1 MAEGIPFFIEEFVKS
16 LIQLK
21 IIEKKDGRF
30 RLAKGI
36 QEVTIPDT
44 IQDVIMARVD
54 ALADGAKEVLQ
65 TGTAIEREFDH
76 KLIKHV
82 TGLSE
87 QELLSHMSALKDAEL
102 LYERGIFPDTTYIF
116 KHALTREVVYNSL
129 LTKRKKNLHEEIGN
143 AIEELYKKSIG
154 EHYGVLIQHFS
165 ESENYQKAA
174 EYSKL
179 AGKRAEKT
187 ASLNDAIAYVERGI
201 ACLEKLPRTED
212 VQKKKID
219 ARTLLGLYYIQMSYP
234 VKAKEAV
241 DPIFNLALKSGYK
254 RRISQIYTIIGTYY
268 SVVEEDLPTAI
279 NYLEKALSISAE
291 TEDHVTTVLA
301 NYFLGQTLVFNSEF
315 DKAIHHM
322 KKALEVNIAA
332 NSLWGIS
339 MIKSFISIFIHF
351 YQGNIDLGY
360 KTSGEAI
367 QIAEESADIVSKA
380 MAYVSHGVSY
390 WGKGL
395 FEEGIELLL
404 KGDKLSERI
413 NYLAGNFWADHIL
426 GDAYFQK
433 GEYKKSQWHF
443 GKAKSIVE
451 NNMWT
456 NSEANRCNIAITRA
470 KVKNNEKEINI
481 EQLYQ
486 FVHENKL
493 KMYDGLVRRYVAEI
507 LINIDDKHL
516 AEAEDWIEKAIE
528 ADKRNGMMFYLGLDH
543 ALYAELFQRQGD
555 QSKAK
560 ENLNQ
565 AIEIFKECGADGWV
579 EKYEKELAALSF
591 S

>member
-1 MAEGIPFFIEEFVKS
+1 
-16 LIQLK
+16 
-21 IIEKKDGRF
+21 
-30 RLAKGI
+30 
-36 QEVTIPDT
+36 
-44 IQDVIMARVD
+44 
-54 ALADGAKEVLQ
+54 
-65 TGTAIEREFDH
+65 
-76 KLIKHV
+76 
-82 TGLSE
+82 
-87 QELLSHMSALKDAEL
+87 
-102 LYERGIFPDTTYIF
+102 
-116 KHALTREVVYNSL
+116 
-129 LTKRKKNLHEEIGN
+129 
-143 AIEELYKKSIG
+143 
-154 EHYGVLIQHFS
+154 
-165 ESENYQKAA
+165 
-174 EYSKL
+174 
-179 AGKRAEKT
+179 
-187 ASLNDAIAYVERGI
+187 
-201 ACLEKLPRTED
+201 
-212 VQKKKID
+212 
-219 ARTLLGLYYIQMSYP
+219 MSYP

-301 NYFLGQTLVFNSEF
+301 NYFLGQTLAFNSEF

-404 KGDKLSERI
+404 KGAKISERI
-413 NYLAGNFWADHIL
+413 NYWAGNFWAVFTL
-426 GDAYFQK
+426 GEAYFQK
-433 GEYKKSQWHF
+433 GEYKKSKWHF
-443 GKAKSIVE
+443 GKAKSTSG
-451 NNMWT
+451 NNLFGSSWV
-456 NSEANRCNIAITRA
+456 NLCAIAIARA

-486 FVHENKL
+486 FVYENKVTL
-493 KMYDGLVRRYVAEI
+493 FDGIIRRYLSEI
-507 LINIDDKHL
+507 LINIDDLHL
-516 AEAEDWIEKAIE
+516 AEAEDLIEKAIE
-528 ADKRNGMMFYLGLDH
+528 ADERNGMMFYLGQDY
-543 ALYAELFQRQGD
+543 ALYAELFQRIGD

-560 ENLNQ
+560 EKLNK
-565 AIEIFKECGADGWV
+565 AIGILQECGADGWV
-579 EKYEKELAALSF
+579 EKYENEII
-591 S
+591 